1 MSVLLV
7 TGPVVRL
14 HERFTVTFGWR
25 GLTLATTKSGP
36 IVKSGCGCEA
46 RKTWLWPGI
55 GIATAAQ
62 RKAAM
67 AGHDVIMSRS
77 SAKVRLHRRP
87 DRDWEQLAHFF
98 PPRTRSPESHHECHA
113 GRRQRDAAR

>member
-14 HERFTVTFGWR
+14 QERFTVTVCWP

-46 RKTWLWPGI
+46 RKTWPWPG
-55 GIATAAQ
+55 
-62 RKAAM
+62 
-67 AGHDVIMSRS
+67 AGSG
-77 SAKVRLHRRP
+77 HRRAEEGG
-87 DRDWEQLAHFF
+87 DR
-98 PPRTRSPESHHECHA
+98 R
-113 GRRQRDAAR
+113 ARFDHVALLC

>member
-1 MSVLLV
+1 MSILLV
-7 TGPVVRL
+7 TGPIVRL
-14 HERFTVTFGWR
+14 QERFTVTLCWP

-46 RKTWLWPGI
+46 RKTWLWPGV

-67 AGHDVIMSRS
+67 AVHDLIMSRS

-87 DRDWEQLAHFF
+87 D
-98 PPRTRSPESHHECHA
+98 PRLGTVSTLFS
-113 GRRQRDAAR
+113 AAYKEPREPS